1 MNVRGMFS
9 LPMNMLAELFCNYI
23 MPMALDGLQACL
35 CITSMFNLC
44 LFYFADGDS
53 IMVCVWIVPQNDRE
67 RHNKYTV
74 RINPYST
81 PDDLV
86 YEVIRKRLVPQGE

>member
-1 MNVRGMFS
+1 MIVSCMFS
-9 LPMNMLAELFCNYI
+9 LQKSIAAELFCNHAK
-23 MPMALDGLQACL
+23 PKALATSLLMNHFKVQSFAC
-35 CITSMFNLC
+35 IFE
-44 LFYFADGDS
+44 DGDS

>member
-1 MNVRGMFS
+1 MQLHHANGFGWATS
-9 LPMNMLAELFCNYI
+9 LLMHHFKVQSVCVFE
-23 MPMALDGLQACL
+23 
-35 CITSMFNLC
+35 
-44 LFYFADGDS
+44 DGDS